1 MSTRNVNANVVP
13 DVFVESYEDTH
24 EDAQTEVFWGRELPY
39 SLMRDGI

>member
-13 DVFVESYEDTH
+13 DVVESYEDTH
-24 EDAQTEVFWGRELPY
+24 EDTQTEVFWGRESPY